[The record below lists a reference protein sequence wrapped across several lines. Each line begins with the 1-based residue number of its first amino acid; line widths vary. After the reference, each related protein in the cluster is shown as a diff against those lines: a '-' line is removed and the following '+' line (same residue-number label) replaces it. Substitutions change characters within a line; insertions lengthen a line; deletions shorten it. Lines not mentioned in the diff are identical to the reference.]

1 MVLPNI
7 FWQGIE
13 QFNQR
18 QFYYCHDTLESIWLE
33 SSEPDKT
40 FYQSILQIAVGCYHL
55 ERSNWKGAVT
65 LLGEGIKKLR
75 DYQPSY
81 EGVEVCELLD
91 SSFLLLKEIQRI
103 KPEDLAEHYPILAS
117 HIPTIGKI

>member
-1 MVLPNI
+1 LVLPNI

-18 QFYYCHDTLESIWLE
+18 QFYCCHDTLESIWLE

-81 EGVEVCELLD
+81 EGIEVCELLD

-103 KPEDLAEHYPILAS
+103 KPEDLAKHYPILAS

>member
-1 MVLPNI
+1 LVLPNI

-18 QFYYCHDTLESIWLE
+18 QFYCCHDTLESIWLE

-91 SSFLLLKEIQRI
+91 SSFLLLKEIQQI
-103 KPEDLAEHYPILAS
+103 KPEDLAKHYPILAS
-117 HIPTIGKI
+117 LIPTIGKI

>member
-18 QFYYCHDTLESIWLE
+18 QFYCCHDTLESIWLE

-91 SSFLLLKEIQRI
+91 SSFLLLKEIQQI
-103 KPEDLAEHYPILAS
+103 KPEDLAKHYPILAS
-117 HIPTIGKI
+117 LIPTIGKI

>member
-1 MVLPNI
+1 MVLPNL

-55 ERSNWKGAVT
+55 ERANWKGAVT

-81 EGVEVCELLD
+81 EGVEVCELLS
-91 SSFLLLKEIQRI
+91 SSFLLLKEIQRV
-103 KPEDLAEHYPILAS
+103 KPEDLAKHYPILAS

>member
-18 QFYYCHDTLESIWLE
+18 QFYCCHDTLESIWLE

-81 EGVEVCELLD
+81 EGVEVCELLG

-103 KPEDLAEHYPILAS
+103 KPEDLAKHYPILVS

>member
-1 MVLPNI
+1 LVLPNL

-81 EGVEVCELLD
+81 EGVEVCELLS
-91 SSFLLLKEIQRI
+91 SSFLLLKEIQRV
-103 KPEDLAEHYPILAS
+103 KPEDLAKHYPILAS

>member
-1 MVLPNI
+1 MVLPNL

-81 EGVEVCELLD
+81 EGVEVCELLS
-91 SSFLLLKEIQRI
+91 SSFLLLKEIQRV
-103 KPEDLAEHYPILAS
+103 KPEDLAKHYPILAS

>member
-18 QFYYCHDTLESIWLE
+18 QFYCCHDTLESIWLE

-81 EGVEVCELLD
+81 EGIEVCELLD

-103 KPEDLAEHYPILAS
+103 KPEDLAKHYPILAS